1 MLDTFCETQANK
13 LWCVIAQADD
23 TVAAPIIPASTTV
36 VISTPLTLAFLSA
49 VLYLDRGLGLVS
61 CGCGFECLLFF
72 WGAVG
77 FAAA

>member
-23 TVAAPIIPASTTV
+23 PVAAPSIPASTTV
-36 VISTPLTLAFLSA
+36 VISPPMTLAFLSA
-49 VLYLDRGLGLVS
+49 VLFLVRGLGLLS
-61 CGCGFECLLFF
+61 CGCGIEGLLFL